1 MLLNQVESQKIDL
14 ISDAK
19 NKFMQ
24 LTDCFNSRTSIY
36 KNYVEQMSKLVSLN
50 KEKVIIAYTLLKLQT
65 ELHTIQSDMQNY
77 ELQKRDLRAEIE
89 NAKIRQEQVHDEAK
103 NLLKAACEMSG
114 IKSEKDITKEIKE
127 KFSKLPDTMDE
138 IQLKINEIEVRSQ
151 CTHDVDKQVIDDFNE
166 RKKKIEQLRKEC
178 SKREAKLVSH
188 KNNYEELKNSWF
200 TQVESM
206 VSVISEKFIQLFR
219 IIKCSG
225 EVELARPD
233 NPEDYDKYGIRINVS
248 FRSDENMKE
257 LTAWQQSGGEK
268 SVSTMLYMIALQE
281 QVKCPFRVV
290 DEINQGMDPANER
303 KVFDII
309 VQNSSAKTCAQYF
322 LLTPKVSL
330 KDHTIKRH
338 IHLL

>member
-1 MLLNQVESQKIDL
+1 MLLNQVESQKVDL
-14 ISDAK
+14 IAEAK

-24 LTDCFNSRTSIY
+24 LTDCLNSRTSIY
-36 KNYVEQMSKLVSLN
+36 KNYVEQMTKLVNLN
-50 KEKVIIAYTLLKLQT
+50 KDKVIIAYTVLKLQT
-65 ELHTIQSDMQNY
+65 ELHNIQRDMQNY
-77 ELQKRDLRAEIE
+77 ELKKRDIQAEIE

-103 NLLKAACEMSG
+103 SLLKSACELCG
-114 IKSEKDITKEIKE
+114 IRSEKDLSNEFKE
-127 KFSKLPDTMDE
+127 KFSQLPDNMDE
-138 IQLKINEIEVRSQ
+138 IQAKINEIEVRSQ

-166 RKKKIEQLRKEC
+166 RTKKIEQLRKEC
-178 SKREAKLVSH
+178 AKREAKLVSH

-200 TQVESM
+200 NQVEQM
-206 VSVISEKFIQLFR
+206 ISVISEKFTELFR
-219 IIKCSG
+219 IINCLG
-225 EVELARPD
+225 EVVLARPD

-248 FRSDENMKE
+248 FRSDEQMQE

-309 VQNSSAKTCAQYF
+309 VQNSSAKICAQYF
-322 LLTPKVSL
+322 LLTPKVN
-330 KDHTIKRH
+330 
-338 IHLL
+338 